1 MGHHTCRKEGLARI
15 RDFGEVGAVNS
26 GQPRVLLIPEE
37 SLYLAF
43 RLPKLFRKAGWDV
56 DLLCLPGQLLRHS
69 RYVRAVI
76 EEKSRDALFE
86 RLKTILRDPRRR
98 WQEVVVV
105 HEGIARRLFQTND
118 VHLLESWQ
126 PGAIDPLVRDFVS
139 SKFGMAAACSHS
151 GFPVPPSRVCGSLED
166 IVEFGST
173 AGWPIMLKPPDQT
186 AGIGVLKLD
195 SPDQLSAARSSLTL
209 PILAQKFISGRR
221 GVVEMLCSGGKPLAW
236 LASYSTRRFGGEYSP
251 STARLF
257 RAMPKLKPVVE
268 FIAAFARFE
277 GFCGFDWIEEEATGR
292 HWLIEFH
299 PRAPS
304 GFRFGRQCGVDFSAA
319 IAVWLRRELATFST
333 QTQPEGN
340 AVQAHYFSS
349 DLFRCLRKRDWRGL
363 DAWLPGSGACHD
375 VFWDDLPLLASWVV
389 HRSSS
394 FLKGCLI
401 RTKPNP
407 KSS

>member
-1 MGHHTCRKEGLARI
+1 
-15 RDFGEVGAVNS
+15 
-26 GQPRVLLIPEE
+26 LLIPED

-43 RLPKLFRKAGWDV
+43 RLPRLFRQAGWDV
-56 DLLCLPGQLLRHS
+56 DLLCLPGELMRYS
-69 RYVRAVI
+69 RYVRGVI
-76 EEKSRDALFE
+76 HEKCGDALFE
-86 RLKTILRDPRRR
+86 RLQTFLRDPQSP
-98 WQEVVVV
+98 WQAVIVV
-105 HEGIARRLFQTND
+105 HEAIARRLLQTND
-118 VHLLESWQ
+118 DSLLERWQ

-139 SKFGMAAACSHS
+139 SKFGMEAACNRS

-166 IVEFGST
+166 IEEFGSD

-221 GVVEMLCSGGKPLAW
+221 GVVDMVCSAGKPLAW

-257 RAMPKLKPVVE
+257 RAMPKLQPTVE
-268 FIAAFARFE
+268 SVAAFTMFE
-277 GFCGFDWIEEEATGR
+277 GFCGFDWIEEDATGQ

-319 IAVWLRRELATFST
+319 IAAWLRHEAAIFSQ
-333 QTQPEGN
+333 QTQPEGG
-340 AVQAHYFSS
+340 AVAAHYFSS
-349 DLFRCLRKRDWRGL
+349 DLIRCLRKRDWRGL
-363 DAWLPGSGACHD
+363 HAWIPGSGVYHD
-375 VFWDDLPLLASWVV
+375 IFWDDLPLLASWVV
-389 HRSSS
+389 QRTWR
-394 FLKGCLI
+394 FLKGCL
-401 RTKPNP
+401 R
-407 KSS
+407 